1 VCLRQP
7 ISAGWINRSLNCF
20 SVENW
25 HGFRLA
31 RFALP
36 VEKGFHFT
44 SGARDQTEFFRVKII
59 ETIRA
64 FGTNSD
70 RFPLCADG
78 ENLSTFA
85 ASSFASSFHDDFRV
99 TRGAFNKH
107 LVMGLGDM
115 LRKTVILGGAD
126 GAATF
131 FTSGFWRPTGDGG

>member
-1 VCLRQP
+1 MVLVSKVCPSR
-7 ISAGWINRSLNCF
+7 RKRF
-20 SVENW
+20 SFYKW
-25 HGFRLA
+25 
-31 RFALP
+31 
-36 VEKGFHFT
+36 
-44 SGARDQTEFFRVKII
+44 ARDQTEFFRVKII

-131 FTSGFWRPTGDGG
+131 FTSGFGARRVMAGDDVCRCTSRTGFCVSPAFAG

>member
-44 SGARDQTEFFRVKII
+44 SGARDQAEFFRVKII
-59 ETIRA
+59 VTART
-64 FGTNSD
+64 FGANPNG
-70 RFPLCADG
+70 FPIGADG
-78 ENLSTFA
+78 E
-85 ASSFASSFHDDFRV
+85 
-99 TRGAFNKH
+99 
-107 LVMGLGDM
+107 
-115 LRKTVILGGAD
+115 
-126 GAATF
+126 
-131 FTSGFWRPTGDGG
+131 